1 MLDSE
6 DKIILEFIEHLQTHG
21 DEFEEWLREEE
32 FEQKTFDE
40 VDELVE
46 EVFIDED

>member
-1 MLDSE
+1 MEDSK

-21 DEFEEWLREEE
+21 EEFEEWLREEE
-32 FEQKTFDE
+32 FNQKTFDE

-46 EVFIDED
+46 GVILDE